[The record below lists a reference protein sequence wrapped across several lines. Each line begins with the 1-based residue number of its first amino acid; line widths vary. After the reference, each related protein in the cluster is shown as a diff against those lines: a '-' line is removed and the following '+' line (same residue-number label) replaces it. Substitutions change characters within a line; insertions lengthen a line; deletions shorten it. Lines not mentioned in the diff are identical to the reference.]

1 MKKLA
6 VTIVASLFAISTMAQ
21 DYLTFKGIPIKGSIK
36 AFCQKLREKGLTQIH
51 LDNNT
56 AFFSGD
62 FTGRDANIG
71 VVSDDDGQNVFCVMV
86 FFESSGEWSELT
98 STYSYYK
105 DIYTRKYGKPD
116 TCVEQHPAIKYYNSP
131 TNWQL
136 MNELYQG
143 TVTWGTLWEVDGG
156 EIEISIERDDVRNRG
171 MVIISYRDEQNE
183 EIKTQKHLD
192 EI

>member
-6 VTIVASLFAISTMAQ
+6 VTIVATLFAISAMAQ
-21 DYLTFKGIPIKGSIK
+21 DYLTFKGIPIKGSLK
-36 AFCQKLREKGLTQIH
+36 TFCQKLREKGLTQVH

-98 STYSYYK
+98 ST
-105 DIYTRKYGKPD
+105 
-116 TCVEQHPAIKYYNSP
+116 
-131 TNWQL
+131 
-136 MNELYQG
+136 
-143 TVTWGTLWEVDGG
+143 
-156 EIEISIERDDVRNRG
+156 
-171 MVIISYRDEQNE
+171 
-183 EIKTQKHLD
+183 
-192 EI
+192 